1 MDLATII
8 GIVVGF
14 GLVIGSILLGGSLW
28 AFINIPGLL
37 VVVGGTS
44 RRR

>member
-14 GLVIGSILLGGSLW
+14 GLVIGSIVLNGSLG
-28 AFINIPGLL
+28 AFINGPGL
-37 VVVGGTS
+37 VIVVGA
-44 RRR
+44 RWRPR